1 MSYLPDVVL
10 PERELD
16 DVEVRELP
24 DDIDDSVEF
33 QQLEEQD
40 EGFGADKEQDLLP
53 LPAPPKKKE
62 KLKKEDIFKPKK
74 APPKKVSIAPEPAI
88 DEPIIPKI
96 APVKKKRQMSE
107 KQKEALAKGR
117 AARAAKKKQAEALAS
132 PSNGTSGAPVYETP
146 KSEVRYKEKKMNEDY
161 QKQQYFTQEQ
171 VADMIYSGVQ
181 KYDTERKARKEKK
194 KKLQASQNHEAKIF
208 NDINSQL
215 RVNDP
220 WANTF
225 NF

>member
-40 EGFGADKEQDLLP
+40 EGVEQDLLP

-132 PSNGTSGAPVYETP
+132 PAPASLPAPVYEAP

-194 KKLQASQNHEAKIF
+194 KKLQATQNHEAKIF

-225 NF
+225 TF